1 LALGLAE
8 SDDEEDFGCLDGG
21 DGGEY
26 DGSSQLKVS
35 QVGVRQT
42 SGQVLESSNV
52 GPGLIEL
59 RVLWQEYECFTPAL
73 HMEAELALEV
83 ELALDAK
90 KKEMDTFEV
99 AEVRARDQLDLV
111 RDQLTHA
118 EKRLE
123 TLVAEMETRHKEG
136 KYILVEGV

>member
-1 LALGLAE
+1 
-8 SDDEEDFGCLDGG
+8 
-21 DGGEY
+21 
-26 DGSSQLKVS
+26 
-35 QVGVRQT
+35 
-42 SGQVLESSNV
+42 
-52 GPGLIEL
+52 
-59 RVLWQEYECFTPAL
+59 L